1 MTRLC
6 IVPGLFNLPEEYLGA
21 SQVVVVI
28 KNPSANEGDIRDVD
42 SIPGSGRF
50 PGGEHGNPSSI
61 FAWRIPRTEEHG
73 RLWSTGSQRI

>member
-6 IVPGLFNLPEEYLGA
+6 IVPGLFNLSEEYLGA

-28 KNPSANEGDIRDVD
+28 KNPSANEGDIQDMD

-73 RLWSTGSQRI
+73 RLWSIGSQRA